1 MQGCCYCRRS
11 TASSGGLGGATAET
25 IAGKC
30 SCKFDRV
37 GIMDRFG
44 QSGSPAELFE
54 EYGLTAENIAAHAEA
69 LLK

>member
-1 MQGCCYCRRS
+1 MSEIQVEVCFTDKLKS
-11 TASSGGLGGATAET
+11 V
-25 IAGKC
+25 
-30 SCKFDRV
+30 RV

>member
-1 MQGCCYCRRS
+1 M
-11 TASSGGLGGATAET
+11 
-25 IAGKC
+25 C